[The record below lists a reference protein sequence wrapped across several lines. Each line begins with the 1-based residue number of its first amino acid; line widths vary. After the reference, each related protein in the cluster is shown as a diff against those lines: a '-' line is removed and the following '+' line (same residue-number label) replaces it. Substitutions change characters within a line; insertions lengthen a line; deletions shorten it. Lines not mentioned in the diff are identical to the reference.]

1 MGRGNRGS
9 AAGKCWATV
18 HEHSDRPM
26 LEVMAM
32 PADRLPFLDVQQAFR
47 GRPRDEPTHKAK
59 RKARTG
65 CEPAHNA
72 TLNILALALIKR
84 SAHFA
89 TVPQGMANYIANREA
104 ALEVLQP
111 QLKGNAAHAAGQP
124 HGPRSG
130 PVG

>member
-1 MGRGNRGS
+1 MREQRQCGREVLGHDARALGSAHAGGGGDASGLAAVLGS
-9 AAGKCWATV
+9 AAGV
-18 HEHSDRPM
+18 
-26 LEVMAM
+26 
-32 PADRLPFLDVQQAFR
+32 
-47 GRPRDEPTHKAK
+47 PRRAPRKPTHKAK
-59 RKARTG
+59 RKTRTG

-89 TVPQGMANYIANREA
+89 TAPQGMANYIANREA
-104 ALEVLQP
+104 ALEALQP